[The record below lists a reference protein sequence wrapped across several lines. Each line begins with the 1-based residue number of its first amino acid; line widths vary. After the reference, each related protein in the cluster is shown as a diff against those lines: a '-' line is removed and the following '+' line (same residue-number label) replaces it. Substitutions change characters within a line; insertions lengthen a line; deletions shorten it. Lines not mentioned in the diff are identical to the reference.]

1 MALDNRV
8 KLAFASSGA
17 AQGLISNGILYF
29 LLIYYSQ
36 VLGLDSGLA
45 GLALM
50 IAMIFDAVSD
60 PLVGR
65 WSDRLRHRLGR
76 RHPFLYFSIIP
87 VTVSYYLLWDVPEL
101 SQTGLFFY
109 LLIMIVT
116 LRVTLTAH
124 VVPFSAL
131 TPELAPDYEERTGLM
146 NASNSAF
153 WFISGIMGTAM
164 YAYWFA
170 DTPEYPDGAGIL
182 RQQGYIESGLVTAVI
197 VFVGL
202 CLATQL
208 TRKYIPELSKPPSQS
223 GSVAKALKEAGA
235 TLKDKNFLIVGL
247 YGVFAACGGGTATA
261 LWVYIQPYFWGFN
274 SEQITLM
281 LFFQLFSSL
290 IAFAILPK
298 LMRGREKK
306 PILIFISVMSLFI
319 SCLPVFL
326 SLINLFPTKGTDLL
340 FYTMLV
346 MGILQVT
353 VIVITASLSGSI
365 LADVVDARAADTGRR
380 EEGLLF
386 SVQSFISK
394 VASGVGVSMA
404 GLVLTLIAFPSDSQS
419 TDIDPSM
426 VSNLGWV
433 YAGTLGFFY
442 LLSII
447 TLSFFSLNRATHEQ
461 NIATL
466 DSLS

>member
-8 KLAFASSGA
+8 RLAFASSGA

-50 IAMIFDAVSD
+50 MAMIFDAVSD

-76 RHPFLYFSIIP
+76 RHPFLYISIIP

-109 LLIMIVT
+109 LLTMIVI

-124 VVPFSAL
+124 VVPFTAL
-131 TPELAPDYEERTGLM
+131 TPELAPDYEERTALM
-146 NASNSAF
+146 TASNSAF
-153 WFISGIMGTAM
+153 WFISTIMGVAM
-164 YAYWFA
+164 YAYWLA
-170 DTPEYPDGAGIL
+170 DSAEYPDGAGIL
-182 RQQGYIESGLVTAVI
+182 RQQGYIDSGLVTAVV
-197 VFVGL
+197 VFFALGI
-202 CLATQL
+202 AAQL
-208 TRKYIPELSKPPSQS
+208 TRRYIPELSDPPDQS
-223 GSVAKALKEAGA
+223 GSFAEGLREAGD
-235 TLKDKNFLIVGL
+235 TLKDKNFLVIGL
-247 YGVFAACGGGTATA
+247 NGVFSACGGGTATA

-274 SEQITLM
+274 SEQISIM
-281 LFFQLFSSL
+281 LFGQLFSAL
-290 IAFAILPK
+290 IAFAILPR

-306 PILIFISVMSLFI
+306 PMLICISVMALLI
-319 SCLPVFL
+319 NCLPVFL
-326 SLINLFPTKGTDLL
+326 SLINLFPAKGTDLL
-340 FYTMLV
+340 FNTMFVL
-346 MGILQVT
+346 GILQVT
-353 VIVITASLSGSI
+353 VIVIIASLGGSI
-365 LADVVDARAADTGRR
+365 LADVVDARAANTGRR
-380 EEGLLF
+380 EEGLLI
-386 SVQSFISK
+386 SMQSFIGK

-404 GLVLTLIAFPSDSQS
+404 GMVLTLIAFPSDSPS
-419 TDIDPSM
+419 TELSPNM
-426 VSNLGWV
+426 VANLGWT

-442 LLSII
+442 VLAIVTLL
-447 TLSFFSLNRATHEQ
+447 FYSLDRATHEK
-461 NIATL
+461 NIVTL

>member
-1 MALDNRV
+1 MATDNRAR
-8 KLAFASSGA
+8 LAFAFSGS

-50 IAMIFDAVSD
+50 IAMIVDAISD

-65 WSDRLRHRLGR
+65 WSDRLQHRLGR
-76 RHPFLYFSIIP
+76 RHPFLYASIIP
-87 VTVSYYLLWDVPEL
+87 VTISYYLLWDVPQL

-146 NASNSAF
+146 NASNAAF

-182 RQQGYIESGLVTAVI
+182 RQAGYIESGMVTAVI
-197 VFVGL
+197 VFIAL

-208 TRKYIPELSKPPSQS
+208 TRKYIPELSKPPAQS
-223 GSVAKALKEAGA
+223 GSAAEALREAAA
-235 TLKDKNFLIVGL
+235 TLRDKNFLVVGL
-247 YGVFAACGGGTATA
+247 YGVFTACGVGTATA

-274 SEQITLM
+274 SEQISLM
-281 LFFQLFSSL
+281 LFGQLSSSL
-290 IAFAILPK
+290 IAFAILPR

-306 PILIFISVMSLFI
+306 PMLIFISLMSLLI
-319 SCLPVFL
+319 NCLPVFL
-326 SLINLFPTKGTDLL
+326 SLINLFPARGTGAL
-340 FYTMLV
+340 FYTMFV

-353 VIVITASLSGSI
+353 VLVISASLSGSI

-404 GLVLTLIAFPSDSQS
+404 GLVLTLIAFPSDSLS
-419 TDIDPSM
+419 TDINPSM
-426 VSNLGWV
+426 VSNLGWA

-442 LLSII
+442 ALSII
-447 TLSFFSLNRATHEQ
+447 ALLFFSLSRATHEQ
-461 NIATL
+461 NIITL